1 MHIIRRV
8 RFPASL
14 LFLLFAIASTALP
27 KPSFAKIKEKDG
39 INWVGWSDDL
49 FERSKKEKK
58 LVILDLEAI
67 WCHWCHVMEETTYA
81 NAKVKAL
88 LAKHFIAVRV
98 DQDARPDLSA
108 RYEDFGWPATIL
120 FAPDGKEIAKRA
132 GYIPPEA
139 MLIMLQA
146 FVDDPTPGP
155 SISPEETAVVAEGHS
170 LSKET
175 RANQERLF
183 KAAYDKKQGS
193 WGFNQKFLNWNATE
207 LAIKKAAL
215 GDKEAEDMAKQTLE
229 AQKNLIDPVW
239 GGVYQY
245 STGGVWTEKHFEKI
259 MQFQAENMKIYS
271 LAYAQWKDPSYKS
284 SIEAIAKFL
293 NTFLLSPEGSY
304 YTSQDAD
311 VVQGKHSDDYFK
323 LDDKARRK
331 KGIPRIDKNRYA
343 RENAWV
349 VQAMT
354 SAYAATGEDQYLAAA
369 IKASDWVTKERS
381 ISGGGFK
388 HGESEKDGPYLGDT
402 LAMGQAYLA
411 LYAVT
416 ADRALLQRAVSAAD
430 FIDKNFRAGP
440 KAAGYL
446 SSKSMLAGTFA
457 PAPNLDEN
465 INLARFSNLLF
476 HYSGEAKHQEMARFA
491 MRYLASPQLSDRFS
505 AGTLLVDLEE
515 SVSPIHITVVGKKAD
530 PAAKALFLAA
540 AAYPGTYKRMDWL
553 DIAEGPLPN
562 TQAQYPTLKDAAAF
576 ACSATRCSLPA
587 RNPAQIAERVAQI
600 SK

>member
-8 RFPASL
+8 RFPA
-14 LFLLFAIASTALP
+14 FVLFALALGLMTVLP
-27 KPSFAKIKEKDG
+27 KNAIAKTQSSGG
-39 INWVGWSDDL
+39 INWVDWSDDL

-139 MLIMLQA
+139 MLIMLEA
-146 FVDDPTPGP
+146 FIADPTPGP
-155 SISPEETAVVAEGHS
+155 SITVDEVAVLPEGHL
-170 LSKET
+170 LSKEA
-175 RANQERLF
+175 RANQQRLF
-183 KAAYDKKQGS
+183 QEAYDKKQGS

-207 LAIKKAAL
+207 LAIKKAAA
-215 GDKEAEDMAKQTLE
+215 GDKEAEGMAKQTLE

-259 MQFQAENMKIYS
+259 MQFQAENMKIYA

-293 NTFLLSPEGSY
+293 NGFLLSPEGSY

-323 LDDKARRK
+323 LDDKGRRK

-343 RENAWV
+343 RENGWV
-349 VQAMT
+349 IQAMAA
-354 SAYAATGEDQYLAAA
+354 AYAATGEESYLNAA
-369 IKASDWVTKERS
+369 IKASDWVIRERS
-381 ISGGGFK
+381 LSGGGFN
-388 HGESEKDGPYLGDT
+388 HGDKEKDGPYLGDS
-402 LAMGQAYLA
+402 LAMGQAFLS

-416 ADRALLQRAVSAAD
+416 ADRALLKRASSTAD
-430 FIDKNFRAGP
+430 FIENNFKAGP

-446 SSKSMLAGTFA
+446 TSKAMLAGTFA

-465 INLARFSNLLF
+465 INLARFTNLLF
-476 HYSGEAKHQEMARFA
+476 HYTGEVRHQEMGRFA
-491 MRYLASPQLSDRFS
+491 MRYLASPQLADRFS

-515 SVSPIHITVVGKKAD
+515 SVSPIHITVVGKKTD
-530 PAAKALFLAA
+530 PSAKALFLAA

-562 TQAQYPTLKDAAAF
+562 TQAQYPTLKEAAAF

-587 RNPAQIAERVAQI
+587 KNPAQIAERVAQI